1 MLFLGPS
8 AWWGCW
14 PPACAHVSIVHVVPL
29 QCRGHWLMGVQTS
42 SFTNVCCKGNCQ
54 SPMCASTI
62 IREIQF
68 LKQLHCLRRAWA
80 ESTLGFLSRGQE
92 ATFVSVSELML
103 IHPKAGEGNV
113 YKTFTVVATHSHL
126 PGTCAVLTGGG
137 AEPPPAAPKQPQV
150 WPLRGPRAWVSSA
163 FPGCRAQGCR
173 VRGVDWGG
181 SPACSLRWGWGLDTG
196 TWAGPELGDA
206 ACICEARL
214 SRGSHL

>member
-80 ESTLGFLSRGQE
+80 ESTLGFLSKGQE

-137 AEPPPAAPKQPQV
+137 AEPPPHRRQHQ
-150 WPLRGPRAWVSSA
+150 SSLKC
-163 FPGCRAQGCR
+163 GHSEAQG
-173 VRGVDWGG
+173 
-181 SPACSLRWGWGLDTG
+181 
-196 TWAGPELGDA
+196 LG
-206 ACICEARL
+206 
-214 SRGSHL
+214 

>member
-92 ATFVSVSELML
+92 ATFVSVSELMR

-137 AEPPPAAPKQPQV
+137 AEPPPHRPTAGSTEAASGVATQRPKGLGEQRFPWVQSPGVPCAWCRLGWLPGLLAQV
-150 WPLRGPRAWVSSA
+150 GMGSGHRNMGRPRT
-163 FPGCRAQGCR
+163 GRCR
-173 VRGVDWGG
+173 
-181 SPACSLRWGWGLDTG
+181 L
-196 TWAGPELGDA
+196 
-206 ACICEARL
+206 
-214 SRGSHL
+214 HL